1 MKTNLKLCPACNE
14 NVEYEDYDGQLF
26 CSLCGR
32 SEKAAEELVLQE
44 KKNTNQKKIQ
54 IVGFALVVIF
64 VLLSLITGFGKTTT
78 ITTIAS
84 VIPTVAILYIA
95 YKLINRKN
103 KKVGGSVEP
112 IETYK
117 EYTKFNKR

>member
-44 KKNTNQKKIQ
+44 KD
-54 IVGFALVVIF
+54 
-64 VLLSLITGFGKTTT
+64 
-78 ITTIAS
+78 
-84 VIPTVAILYIA
+84 
-95 YKLINRKN
+95 
-103 KKVGGSVEP
+103 
-112 IETYK
+112 IESGPSSFL
-117 EYTKFNKR
+117 FNMLNLR